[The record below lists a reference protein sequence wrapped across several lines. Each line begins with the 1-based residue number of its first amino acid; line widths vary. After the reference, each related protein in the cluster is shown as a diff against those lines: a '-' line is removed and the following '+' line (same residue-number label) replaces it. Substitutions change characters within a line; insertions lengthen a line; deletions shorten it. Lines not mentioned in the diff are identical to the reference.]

1 MISTMKN
8 KKLTMRKF
16 ISATFLLLAAASI
29 SAQKTF
35 NDPNVEVRNIKDF
48 HAIRVSTGI
57 ELQLTQGD
65 AEAVAVSAER
75 LEDRDKIKTIVEN
88 GVLKIYFDYPHEKW
102 WKFNFD
108 TWHKKLKAYVSIKTI
123 DGIHTSSGAIVKV
136 DGSLKTDKL
145 NLDASSG
152 ASFAGSV
159 AVSGVLDVDQNS
171 GSHINITGSA
181 GKLVVDGSSGSH
193 FYGYGLTARDCDAG
207 TSSGAG
213 VQVTVNNELS
223 ARASSGGQIHYK
235 GNGFIRNVHTSS
247 GGNVSKSN

>member
-1 MISTMKN
+1 
-8 KKLTMRKF
+8 MRKL
-16 ISATFLLLAAASI
+16 ISATLLLLAAATI

-35 NDPNVEVRNIKDF
+35 TDPNVEVRNIKDF
-48 HAIRVSTGI
+48 HAIRVATGI

-75 LEDRDKIKTIVEN
+75 LEDRDRIKTVVDN

-102 WKFNFD
+102 WKFEFNN
-108 TWHKKLKAYVSIKTI
+108 WHKKLKAYVSIKTI
-123 DGIHTSSGAIVKV
+123 NGISTTSGSSIKV
-136 DGSLKTDKL
+136 DGALKTDKL
-145 NLDASSG
+145 NLHASSG
-152 ASFAGSV
+152 GTFNGSV

-171 GSHINITGSA
+171 GSHINISGSA

-193 FYGYGLTARDCDAG
+193 FYGYGLTAEDCEAG
-207 TSSGAG
+207 TTSGAG
-213 VQVTVNNELS
+213 VQVTVNKELS